1 MAIPFSFLQSAS
13 VKMSA
18 YRAIIA
24 GTLRHA
30 LRPTPTKHKAL

>member
-24 GTLRHA
+24 GTLRQAQLPKPHE
-30 LRPTPTKHKAL
+30 HKAL